1 MMCAHISPNSTGER
15 VSLLHSPDQGCR
27 RCHNIPISIHDKLLY
42 WHHVK
47 HGDKTAVTLCI
58 VQYASALVWWVYL
71 QALRECGMKELADE
85 AQERLR
91 EEYAL

>member
-1 MMCAHISPNSTGER
+1 MHAAHVSPNSTGGG

-27 RCHNIPISIHDKLLY
+27 NWHNIPIPIHNKLLY

-47 HGDKTAVTLCI
+47 HADTTVVTLCI
-58 VQYASALVWWVYL
+58 VQYASALLWCVYL
-71 QALRECGMKELADE
+71 QALRACGMEELADE

>member
-1 MMCAHISPNSTGER
+1 M
-15 VSLLHSPDQGCR
+15 
-27 RCHNIPISIHDKLLY
+27 
-42 WHHVK
+42 
-47 HGDKTAVTLCI
+47 TLCI